1 MKVLTPHF
9 EGEEVEQLT
18 FATRR
23 QFLPGEQ
30 LHLLLV
36 ENGKPK
42 ARQLLQF
49 VADEI
54 KQRLPMPT
62 WFRCSPLV
70 PTSSSRAWV
79 IEALVPHAV
88 CMTPSN
94 SKPREFP
101 QP

>member
-9 EGEEVEQLT
+9 EGDEVEQLT

-23 QFLPGEQ
+23 HFEPGDQ

-54 KQRLPMPT
+54 RQRLPIVT
-62 WFRCSPLV
+62 V
-70 PTSSSRAWV
+70 EV
-79 IEALVPHAV
+79 H
-88 CMTPSN
+88 
-94 SKPREFP
+94 SKPSAGRPIDADLVTMFAARAHLVISGLGD
-101 QP
+101 

>member
-9 EGEEVEQLT
+9 EGAEVEQLT
-18 FATRR
+18 FASRR

-54 KQRLPMPT
+54 KQRLPIAT
-62 WFRCSPLV
+62 
-70 PTSSSRAWV
+70 
-79 IEALVPHAV
+79 IEVH
-88 CMTPSN
+88 
-94 SKPREFP
+94 SKPSAGRPIDADLVSMFAARAHLVISGLGD
-101 QP
+101 